1 MLETLHIRNYALI
14 DELEVEFRP
23 GFNVLTGETGAG
35 KSIIVDALNLVL
47 GARASSEVVRDGA
60 PRAKIDALFRI
71 KQPSRR
77 LAKLL
82 EGFEIELDEGELLLS
97 RTVNADGRSRAHA
110 AGALVPVSVLAAI
123 GDELVD
129 LHGQHEHQ
137 SLLKPDRQL
146 DLLDAYAGLETAAQG
161 VADAVD
167 RLRELQRA
175 VETLETNDR
184 ERARRL
190 EFLRFEVTEINA
202 ARLEPDEEETLKARR
217 NLITN
222 AEKIVELASHAYGVL
237 YEDAEASAAGCA
249 GSALNDLEELAGVD
263 NRFQALVERLD
274 AVRADMD
281 EIVTE
286 LRQFTD
292 QAEYDPQELES
303 LNQRITLISGLKRK
317 YGESVEE
324 VLAYRDKAAGELEEL
339 EQHDQRLEEM
349 QAERNKLLDKAQ
361 GSAQTLSRKRKTAA
375 RRLDKEVATALQD
388 LGMKGG
394 RFETR
399 FEAGGLTRDG
409 IDRVA
414 FMLCANPGEKLRP
427 LRQVA
432 SGGEISRVML
442 AVKTVFA
449 DSDKIPTLI
458 FDEIDAGV
466 GGAVATKV
474 AGRLRDLARSH
485 QTISITHI
493 PQIAAAADTHYRV
506 TKSSGKGRAKTAIAP
521 VEGDARI
528 EELARI
534 LDGSVSDVSLAHARS
549 LLGGKGA

>member
-1 MLETLHIRNYALI
+1 MLETLHIQNYALI

-35 KSIIVDALNLVL
+35 KSIVVDALNLVL
-47 GARASSEVVRDGA
+47 GARASSAVVRDGA
-60 PRAKIDALFRI
+60 PKAKIDALFRI

-77 LAKLL
+77 LANLL
-82 EGFEIELDEGELLLS
+82 DTHDIELDGDELLLS

-146 DLLDAYAGLETAAQG
+146 GLLDAYAGLETAAQTL
-161 VADAVD
+161 ADTVD
-167 RLRELQRA
+167 RLR
-175 VETLETNDR
+175 TLEHTIEALETDDR

-190 EFLRFEVTEINA
+190 EFLRFEVTEIHA
-202 ARLEPDEEETLKARR
+202 AHLEPGEEETLKGQR
-217 NLITN
+217 NLVTN

-237 YEDAEASAAGCA
+237 YENAEASAAGCV
-249 GSALNDLEELAGVD
+249 GTALNDLEELAGID

-281 EIVTE
+281 EVAAE

-292 QAEYDPQELES
+292 QVEYDPQELES
-303 LNQRITLISGLKRK
+303 LNQRITLISELKRK
-317 YGESVEE
+317 YGKSIDD
-324 VLAYRDKAAGELEEL
+324 VLAYRDKAARELEEL
-339 EQHDQRLEEM
+339 EQHDQRLEET
-349 QAERNKLLDKAQ
+349 QAQRNKLLEEALR
-361 GSAQTLSRKRKTAA
+361 SAQTLSRKRKTAA
-375 RRLDKEVATALQD
+375 RRLDKEVAKALQD

-399 FEAGGLTRDG
+399 FEDGDLTRDG
-409 IDRVA
+409 INRVA

-427 LRQVA
+427 LHQVA

-466 GGAVATKV
+466 GGAIAIKV
-474 AGRLRDLARSH
+474 ANRLRDLARSH

-493 PQIAAAADTHYRV
+493 PQIASAADAHFRV
-506 TKSSGKGRAKTAIAP
+506 TKSSHKGRAKTALAP
-521 VEGDARI
+521 VEGDARV

-549 LLGGKGA
+549 LLDGD